1 MSWDVGELRAL
12 AADLGEASASAQL
25 KATQVVQKSAFDV
38 QRLAAER
45 APVRTGFLASSIGV
59 DFDSGDG
66 LTATIGPAASYGL
79 FVEAGT
85 SRPMAPRPYL
95 GPAFDAVAPGF
106 TAAMEQLGG
115 DIL

>member
-66 LTATIGPAASYGL
+66 LTATIGPAASYGI

-85 SRPMAPRPYL
+85 SRMRPQPYL
-95 GPAFDAVAPGF
+95 GPAFDAVVPGF

-115 DIL
+115 GIL